1 MNFPLFLI
9 DFRRNRVYNIYR
21 KTCKIT
27 EENLME
33 IKTADILCVGTE
45 VLSGEV
51 VNTNAAYIARTLT
64 ELGIET
70 VHTAVVGDEPERLDT
85 AFKAA
90 LARADIVI
98 LSGGL
103 GPTYDDL
110 TKETVAAAL
119 GKKLI
124 RDEKILSDIESYF
137 SKTGRRMTDNNKKQ
151 ADIPEGAR
159 ALENPY
165 GTAPGIAAETADGK
179 LAILLPGPPN
189 ELIPMMREQVV
200 PMLKERCSSVAV
212 CKNVHIMGMG
222 ESEVETVLG
231 ALMTESKNPTVA
243 PYAKEGELRL
253 RVCATAEG
261 EEQAA
266 AMCEA
271 VIEKIRKTR
280 VGQFIYGIDVKSIE
294 NALLM
299 RLREKRLTLAC
310 AESCTGGLIA
320 KRLTDV
326 SGASAAFLGG
336 CVTYCNDAKMRLLG
350 VSAETLEKHSAV
362 SEQTAL
368 EMARGVRSALGADI
382 GVSTTG
388 VAGPNLDPTSNE
400 PVGTV
405 FVGVSTPD
413 GDSVVKLSLS
423 NQRNRDYIRFVASS
437 RAMREIITKIS

>member
-1 MNFPLFLI
+1 
-9 DFRRNRVYNIYR
+9 
-21 KTCKIT
+21 
-27 EENLME
+27 ME
-33 IKTADILCVGTE
+33 IKTAEILCVGTE

-70 VHTAVVGDEPERLDT
+70 VHTSVVGDEPDRLDA
-85 AFKAA
+85 AFKGA
-90 LARADIVI
+90 LESADLVI

-124 RDEKILSDIESYF
+124 RDEKILSDIDTYF
-137 SKTGRRMTDNNKKQ
+137 AKTGRKMTDNNKKQ

-165 GTAPGIAAETADGK
+165 GTAPGIAAETVDGK

-189 ELIPMMREQVV
+189 ELIPMMQEQVV
-200 PMLKERCSSVAV
+200 PMLRERCSSAVV

-231 ALMTESKNPTVA
+231 SLMIESKNPTVA

-253 RVCATAEG
+253 RICARAENG
-261 EEQAA
+261 EEAERA
-266 AMCEA
+266 CDA
-271 VIEKIRKTR
+271 VIERIKSTR

-294 NALLM
+294 NALLTH
-299 RLREKRLTLAC
+299 LKKRGLTLAC

-336 CVTYCNDAKMRLLG
+336 CVTYCNEAKMRLLG
-350 VSAETLEKHSAV
+350 VSAETLRTYSAV
-362 SEQTAL
+362 SEQTAI
-368 EMARGVRSALGADI
+368 EMARGVRVSLGADI

-388 VAGPNLDPTSNE
+388 VAGPDLDPTSNE

-405 FVGVSTPD
+405 FIGVSTPD
-413 GDSVVKLSLS
+413 GDSALKLSLS

-437 RAMREIITKIS
+437 RAMREIITKIL

>member
-1 MNFPLFLI
+1 
-9 DFRRNRVYNIYR
+9 
-21 KTCKIT
+21 
-27 EENLME
+27 ME
-33 IKTADILCVGTE
+33 IKTAEILCVGTE

-51 VNTNAAYIARTLT
+51 INTNAAYIARTLT
-64 ELGIET
+64 ELGIDT
-70 VHTAVVGDEPERLDT
+70 VHTSVVGDEPDRLDA
-85 AFKAA
+85 AFKGA
-90 LARADIVI
+90 LESADLVI

-124 RDEKILSDIESYF
+124 RDEKILSDIDTYF
-137 SKTGRRMTDNNKKQ
+137 AKTGRKMTDNNKKQ

-165 GTAPGIAAETADGK
+165 GTAPGIAAETVDGK

-200 PMLKERCSSVAV
+200 PMLRERCSSAVV

-231 ALMTESKNPTVA
+231 SLMTESKNPTVA

-253 RVCATAEG
+253 RICARAESG
-261 EEQAA
+261 EDAERA
-266 AMCEA
+266 CDA
-271 VIEKIRKTR
+271 VIERIKSTR

-294 NALLM
+294 NALLTHLKE
-299 RLREKRLTLAC
+299 RGLTLAC

-350 VSAETLEKHSAV
+350 VSAETLRTYSAV
-362 SEQTAL
+362 SEQTAI
-368 EMARGVRSALGADI
+368 EMARGVRASLGADI

-388 VAGPNLDPTSNE
+388 VAGPDLDPTSNE

-405 FVGVSTPD
+405 FIGVSTPD
-413 GDSVVKLSLS
+413 GDSALKLSLS

-437 RAMREIITKIS
+437 RAMREIITKIL

>member
-1 MNFPLFLI
+1 
-9 DFRRNRVYNIYR
+9 
-21 KTCKIT
+21 
-27 EENLME
+27 ME
-33 IKTADILCVGTE
+33 IKTAEILCVGNE

-51 VNTNAAYIARTLT
+51 VNTNAAYVASTLT
-64 ELGIET
+64 ELGIEVMRT
-70 VHTAVVGDEPERLDT
+70 VVVGDQPDRLDK
-85 AFKAA
+85 AFRAA
-90 LARADIVI
+90 LEAADLVV

-119 GKKLI
+119 GKRMV
-124 RDEKILSDIESYF
+124 RDEEILSQIEAYF
-137 SKTGRRMTDNNKKQ
+137 AKTGRKMTDNNKKQ
-151 ADIPEGAR
+151 ADIPEGAV

-179 LAILLPGPPN
+179 LAVLLPGPPS
-189 ELIPMMREQVV
+189 ELIPMMREKVV
-200 PMLKERCSSVAV
+200 PMLKKRHLSAVV

-253 RVCATAEG
+253 RVCAHAES
-261 EEQAA
+261 EKDAESA
-266 AMCEA
+266 CDR
-271 VIEKIRKTR
+271 VIEQIRESR
-280 VGQFIYGIDVKSIE
+280 VGQFIYGIDVGNIE
-294 NALLM
+294 SALIALLSQ
-299 RLREKRLTLAC
+299 RGLTLAC

-326 SGASAAFLGG
+326 SGASASFLGG
-336 CVTYCNDAKMRLLG
+336 CVTYCNEAKMKLLG
-350 VSAETLEKHSAV
+350 VSAETLERYSAV
-362 SEQTAL
+362 SSETAL
-368 EMARGVRSALGADI
+368 EMARGVRVALGADI

-388 VAGPNLDPTSNE
+388 VAGPNPDPTSQE

-405 FVGVSTPD
+405 YVGISAPC

-423 NQRNRDYIRFVASS
+423 NQRSREYIRIVASS
-437 RAMREIITKIS
+437 RAIREIITKIV